1 MTNIFKTLY
10 IRTTGYS
17 YTNLGRMFLRMFVG
31 VMLIQFALRQIM
43 HLDEMA
49 RMIPAFPGM
58 GPEVTLVTAIVIE
71 IACSFFIMVGFLTRL
86 MVVPPFILMTLA
98 EIHTLTSSSVPAY
111 EMTWN
116 QPCYIPM
123 FFLGIYFF
131 ILLVGPGNIS
141 FDYFL
146 SLHFIHQDDQDEED
160 ELEEV

>member
-17 YTNLGRMFLRMFVG
+17 YTHLGRMFLRMFVG

-116 QPCYIPM
+116 QP
-123 FFLGIYFF
+123 
-131 ILLVGPGNIS
+131 
-141 FDYFL
+141 
-146 SLHFIHQDDQDEED
+146 
-160 ELEEV
+160 

>member
-1 MTNIFKTLY
+1 
-10 IRTTGYS
+10 
-17 YTNLGRMFLRMFVG
+17 
-31 VMLIQFALRQIM
+31 MLIQFALRQIM

-116 QPCYIPM
+116 QPLLYPHV
-123 FFLGIYFF
+123 LSRHLLF
-131 ILLVGPGNIS
+131 ILLVGPGKIS

-146 SLHFIHQDDQDEED
+146 SLHFIHHDDQNEED